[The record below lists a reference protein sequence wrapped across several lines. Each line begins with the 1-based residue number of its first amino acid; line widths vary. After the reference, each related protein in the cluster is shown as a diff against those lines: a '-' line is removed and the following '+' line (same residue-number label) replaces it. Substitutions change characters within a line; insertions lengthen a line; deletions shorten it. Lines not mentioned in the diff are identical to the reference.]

1 MQAETIVGVL
11 KKVHKNGLE
20 NVGIHKKSWAR
31 EQIIANSTCKMFKA
45 VVVPLRIFVT
55 YLGIHLPS
63 ICIVK

>member
-55 YLGIHLPS
+55 YLLRYIS
-63 ICIVK
+63 T